1 MSDKIVK
8 TIMRSKPIRMWI
20 DGNCFNLK
28 EYKWKQKR
36 DIINSSNA
44 TKHNIKIVGN
54 DKSIENN
61 DKTIECDK
69 NIENIAAKDTKEVCD
84 IQLEAD
90 SQGILST
97 SIELPVFYYNK
108 LNQHHF
114 ENINEIKSKTK
125 TDIFIPKN
133 EKTEKVVISGGDEG
147 SIKEALNEIHCILG
161 QIRNMAMAL
170 QFIAIR
176 LTSEE
181 IKTNFEK
188 FKNEILAES
197 SLRGMHESIFQK
209 SLKLHLTIDIFVLLN
224 EREKKEAVQAL
235 EDYKESVLKPM
246 IEKSGPLKIHVAG
259 IECMNNDYENVHIL
273 YAKAKILNET
283 GEMTLQTLANGLS
296 VHFYERGLL
305 KKHQENI
312 KLHMTLINTKY
323 RAEPGSPRRR
333 WIKRKSIDARKIME
347 KYKDYEFGQCDLNS
361 IHIANIS
368 TLGKDGFYE
377 LLASVEL

>member
-1 MSDKIVK
+1 MVYKEDKINNSTKATTSNIKTAGTDKSVEHNDNTIESDKK
-8 TIMRSKPIRMWI
+8 
-20 DGNCFNLK
+20 
-28 EYKWKQKR
+28 
-36 DIINSSNA
+36 
-44 TKHNIKIVGN
+44 
-54 DKSIENN
+54 
-61 DKTIECDK
+61 
-69 NIENIAAKDTKEVCD
+69 IENIGEDAQQMYD
-84 IQLEAD
+84 IPVEAN

-97 SIELPVFYYNK
+97 SFELPVFYYKK
-108 LNQHHF
+108 LHQHHF
-114 ENINEIKSKTK
+114 ENLNEIKSKTK
-125 TDIFIPKN
+125 TDIVIPRN
-133 EKTEKVVISGGDEG
+133 EKTDRLIISGADEG
-147 SIKEALNEIHCILG
+147 SIKQALNEIHCILG

-176 LTSEE
+176 LTSDE
-181 IKTNFEK
+181 IVTNFEK
-188 FKNEILAES
+188 FKNELLAEDS
-197 SLRGMHESIFQK
+197 FRGMHESIFQK
-209 SLKLHLTIDIFVLLN
+209 PLRLHLTIDIFVLLN

-273 YAKAKILNET
+273 YAKAKIVDET
-283 GEMTLQTLANGLS
+283 DEMTLQTLANGLS

-323 RAEPGSPRRR
+323 RTEPGSPRRR
-333 WIKRKSIDARKIME
+333 WVKRKSIDARKIME
-347 KYKDYEFGQCDLNS
+347 KYKDYEFGQCDLTS

-377 LLASVEL
+377 VLGSVEL